1 MWKIKV
7 NNMKNEL
14 VVKDTALINASY
26 NLSLVEQRIILLA
39 IVIIREHTH
48 KNELDY
54 IFLNKP
60 ISISAISYMNTFK
73 VSPSTAYESLKDA
86 CKTLFSRQFSY
97 QEPREKGL
105 ANVTSR
111 WVQKIAYI
119 DNFATIEISFANDVF
134 PLITHLEK
142 HLTSY
147 ELKQVASLTSSYAIR
162 LYELLIAWRSIGK
175 TPEIQLIDFR
185 RRMGVDENEYQRME
199 LFKRRVL
206 NPSIEQINLH
216 TDITVEYVQHK
227 AGRTITGFSFNFT
240 QKKIVKSDVIEHV
253 ATQDTFIKLSEA
265 QLDMF
270 SSKLADLGEI
280 QNMAHTGEE
289 MKPFIARL
297 RTMLMD
303 EQDQQKLRPYLAQI
317 GFVTR

>member
-1 MWKIKV
+1 
-7 NNMKNEL
+7 MKNEL

-162 LYELLIAWRSIGK
+162 LYELLIAWRSVGK

-185 RRMGVDENEYQRME
+185 RRMGIDENEYQRME

-216 TDITVEYVQHK
+216 TDINVEYCQHK
-227 AGRTITGFSFNFT
+227 AGRTITGFSFKFT
-240 QKKIVKSDVIEHV
+240 QKQKLEAQTIEHLP
-253 ATQDTFIKLSEA
+253 QDAANTFIKLSEA
-265 QLDMF
+265 QLDTF
-270 SSKLADLGEI
+270 SSKLSNLGEV
-280 QNMAHTGEE
+280 QNMAHIGED
-289 MKPFIARL
+289 MKPFVARL

-303 EQDQQKLRPYLAQI
+303 EQGQQELRPYLAQV